1 MKHPRL
7 VRFFIGALQE
17 PNGVRRSDI
26 IRMYDH
32 EHAIRDEKLAEL
44 DAERE
49 RNAPVLSAYLLAI
62 VTVAV
67 PIAAIIWLLVAR

>member
-1 MKHPRL
+1 
-7 VRFFIGALQE
+7 
-17 PNGVRRSDI
+17 
-26 IRMYDH
+26 MYDH